1 VDASE
6 FPLTGI
12 ISRINGW
19 MAEIDRGR
27 GFVLIRGLPVERYSE
42 AECERISY
50 GLGLHMG
57 RPVSQN
63 TDGDL
68 LGHVR
73 DTGEDPNARG
83 VRLYKTR
90 VEQDFHTDGADVI
103 GLLCLKAAK
112 SGGISRI
119 VSSVTIFNE
128 ILRREPEL
136 VPTLSAAAW
145 S

>member
-1 VDASE
+1 
-6 FPLTGI
+6 
-12 ISRINGW
+12 
-19 MAEIDRGR
+19 
-27 GFVLIRGLPVERYSE
+27 
-42 AECERISY
+42 
-50 GLGLHMG
+50 
-57 RPVSQN
+57 VSQN